1 MHPYPALKRK
11 DQATREGVLSTLPF
25 AFLMRRALHPAD
37 YAIVHLHGRAKRD
50 YLSHARFGRC

>member
-25 AFLMRRALHPAD
+25 AFLMRRAD